1 MEGIIVN
8 FRGSEKHKSPNYM
21 VIKVD
26 GIESKEKAQSLV
38 NKAVSWKTPAGN
50 EIKGRVSKVHG
61 NKGAVRVKFE
71 RGMPGQ
77 AIGCK
82 VDIA

>member
-38 NKAVSWKTPAGN
+38 NKG
-50 EIKGRVSKVHG
+50 I
-61 NKGAVRVKFE
+61 
-71 RGMPGQ
+71 
-77 AIGCK
+77 
-82 VDIA
+82 